1 MIKHGYSQLP
11 VIKYSDDG
19 NNENREYYLIT
30 DNSILNF
37 LSTFDMSTKD
47 KSLMVEDAM
56 VKVRRLYKEEDEL
69 FDLIEG
75 MKEHGV
81 ALIIDSEGKLKHIVT
96 NSDVAEYLR
105 QWAEDILQVRDI
117 ELSLR
122 RYILEAHKTI
132 NNGIDENSLQET
144 INEVMPST
152 REFRK
157 RFESALMRYLNK
169 TNSEQKNNIR
179 PSKDIIDD
187 AFSELEKILEPQKR
201 FSELTLDGYIKLF
214 LHEKCW
220 GRCSSAFKNM
230 DRKNVSGMLEGIR
243 STRNR
248 LAHFKEDEI
257 TALDR
262 SQLRTCADWL
272 AKHEKGAIKAFNLD
286 AKKLEGS
293 SG

>member
-1 MIKHGYSQLP
+1 
-11 VIKYSDDG
+11 
-19 NNENREYYLIT
+19 
-30 DNSILNF
+30 
-37 LSTFDMSTKD
+37 
-47 KSLMVEDAM
+47 MVEDAM

-81 ALIIDSEGKLKHIVT
+81 ALILDSESKLKHIIT

-105 QWAEDILQVRDI
+105 QWAEDILQVRDV

-122 RYILEAHKTI
+122 RYILEAHKTT

-169 TNSEQKNNIR
+169 TSVGQKNNIK
-179 PSKDIIDD
+179 PSEDVIDD
-187 AFSELEKILEPQKR
+187 AFIELEKILEPQKR

-214 LHEKCW
+214 LHDKCW
-220 GRCSSAFKNM
+220 GRCSVVFKNM
-230 DRKNVSGMLEGIR
+230 DRKNVSSMLEGVR

-272 AKHEKGAIKAFNLD
+272 AKHEKGAIKAFNKD
-286 AKKLEGS
+286 AEKMENILK
-293 SG
+293 